1 MFTYAQIDAST
12 GICYCVSHLS
22 GEIDRDNL
30 IALDGDMNVLG
41 KRWNGSTWEDVQPE
55 PAEELT
61 PEPSNAELQ
70 ELLLSIMEG
79 LADMYTAESGEAV
92 E

>member
-1 MFTYAQIDAST
+1 MKITEQTKYTENGLSYIKTVYDKGTID
-12 GICYCVSHLS
+12 IHVVS
-22 GEIDRDNL
+22 
-30 IALDGDMNVLG
+30 
-41 KRWNGSTWEDVQPE
+41 DVQPE